1 MEKIIRYITED
12 FIKNLDR
19 LMVDLYSDSK
29 DLTDF
34 ILGTKKETDE
44 LGRRFVEMVIQEV
57 NDKIYTMPVRKR
69 NWYVERKSDPK
80 RLTTSLGEVIIF
92 KTLYTSKTE
101 LNEKGKALECYLLD
115 KVLGLAPNQ
124 TMTADVKASIYKE
137 AVQTSYRKAGEI
149 ACPEGVS
156 KGTVKDI
163 LHTIQFPPNFRIP
176 MVKREVEYLYIDAD
190 EDHYHLQFKNQ
201 KGDLV
206 KNENGYKNNGAI
218 SKLIYVY
225 EGIEP
230 EAPESKRNRLIGT
243 HYFCRGD
250 DQDNKDLW
258 KEVFEYIEAFYDTS
272 KIKRIYLNS
281 DGGGWIKTGYRGL
294 SDVMFVLDEFHLA
307 KYILKLTRH
316 MQDSREDANAEIY
329 DCIRHKT
336 KEEFLEI
343 VERLK
348 GCTDSEKVLKKIT
361 EASDY
366 ISSNWTAA
374 KYRLR
379 KKEGVVSC
387 SAEGH
392 VYHVLSSRMST
403 QAMGWSRHG
412 GCQMARLREYYYNG
426 GDMLELASY
435 QKEEIPMAAGAEGVV
450 LSASQILRSE
460 HTSRPVTMTEFGKY
474 TDAMRASMS
483 VQTSK
488 RLEFYLHGKI

>member
-1 MEKIIRYITED
+1 MEEIIRYITEE
-12 FIKNLDR
+12 FTKNLNDH
-19 LMVDLYSDSK
+19 LMEFYNGTIDLAE
-29 DLTDF
+29 F
-34 ILGTKKETDE
+34 VIAIRKETDE
-44 LGRRFVEMVIQEV
+44 IGRRYLEKVVQEI
-57 NDKIYTMPVRKR
+57 NDRIRTMPVRKR
-69 NWYVERKSDPK
+69 NWVVERKGDPK
-80 RLTTSLGEVIIF
+80 SLITSLGEILFF

-101 LNEKGKALECYLLD
+101 QNDAGKPIECYLLD

-156 KGTVKDI
+156 KGAVKDI
-163 LHTIQFPPNFRIP
+163 LHAIRFPANFRIP
-176 MVKREVEYLYIDAD
+176 MVKREVEYLYVDAD
-190 EDHYHLQFKNQ
+190 EDHYHLQFQNQ
-201 KGDLV
+201 KGDLS

-230 EAPESKRNRLIGT
+230 EAPRSKRNRLINA

-281 DGGGWIKTGYRGL
+281 DGGGWIKNGYRGL

-336 KEEFLEI
+336 KEEFLAI
-343 VERLK
+343 VVRLK
-348 GCTDSEKVLKKIT
+348 GCTDSEKVLKKIE
-361 EASDY
+361 EASGY

-392 VYHVLSSRMST
+392 VYHILSSRMST

-426 GDMLELASY
+426 GDMLGLARY
-435 QKEEIPMAAGAEGVV
+435 QEEEMPMAAGAEEVV
-450 LSASQILRSE
+450 LSATQMFRSE
-460 HTSRPVTMTEFGKY
+460 HPNRTGTIIEIGKY
-474 TDAMRASMS
+474 ADSMRASMS
-483 VQTSK
+483 VQTGK